1 MKIRT
6 LTAIAALTIG
16 AVGVAAGTAQAAPL
30 GTDVPANVQSTGQGV
45 DWTVTRDGNR
55 VLVRIASG
63 SLALENNRL
72 MVRNDQGVVV
82 ESIPLSLAVDGLA
95 HPVDAHLEGNTATLA
110 TNTTPAAAT
119 AVDPSLPLHDA
130 DLPAA
135 VGAVQPPISLTS
147 AIGGFLGAATGLVGG
162 CVLGAIAGGVVSAPA
177 AMLFGAGPL
186 AGCVGGALLL
196 GSGAGLAGTALGGL
210 GAAVTNVPQF
220 MQVLNQPPAPK
231 K

>member
-55 VLVRIASG
+55 VIVRIASG

-72 MVRNDQGVVV
+72 LVRNDQGVVV

-95 HPVDAHLEGNTATLA
+95 HPVDAHLEGNAATLA
-110 TNTTPAAAT
+110 TNTAPAAAT
-119 AVDPSLPLHDA
+119 AVDHALPVHDV

-162 CVLGAIAGGVVSAPA
+162 CVLG
-177 AMLFGAGPL
+177 
-186 AGCVGGALLL
+186 
-196 GSGAGLAGTALGGL
+196 
-210 GAAVTNVPQF
+210 
-220 MQVLNQPPAPK
+220 
-231 K
+231 

>member
-30 GTDVPANVQSTGQGV
+30 ATDVPANVQSTGQGV

-55 VLVRIASG
+55 VLVRTASG
-63 SLALENNRL
+63 SLALESNRL
-72 MVRNDQGVVV
+72 MVRNDQGLVV

-95 HPVDAHLEGNTATLA
+95 HPVDAHLAGNTATLT

-119 AVDPSLPLHDA
+119 AVDPSLPRRNV

-135 VGAVQPPISLTS
+135 VGAVQPPISLTA

-196 GSGAGLAGTALGGL
+196 GSGPSPGRCAGC
-210 GAAVTNVPQF
+210 
-220 MQVLNQPPAPK
+220 
-231 K
+231 